1 MAIEVT
7 VVDENGNPFP
17 AGTVL
22 VLLGDDRP
30 LARAELDA
38 TGVVCFE
45 VDTAE
50 VKRLAVRLD
59 V

>member
-1 MAIEVT
+1 MAIELT

-17 AGTVL
+17 AGTAL
-22 VLLGDDRP
+22 VLLGDGRP

-38 TGVVCFE
+38 SGVASFE
-45 VDTAE
+45 VDTAD

-59 V
+59 A

>member
-1 MAIEVT
+1 MAIELT
-7 VVDENGNPFP
+7 VVDENGSPFP
-17 AGTVL
+17 AGTAL
-22 VLLGDDRP
+22 ILLGDDRP

-38 TGVVCFE
+38 TGVASFE
-45 VDTAE
+45 VDTAD